1 MTKRRRKIT
10 EAELE
15 AILVAAVEEALK
27 DLSE

>member
-27 DLSE
+27 DFSE